1 MDLEGNIILK
11 NKKFDTYLFFLYF
24 NFFFDYLNFS

>member
-24 NFFFDYLNFS
+24 FDYLNFS